1 MQTLHQSLEQRRI
14 EHQRA
19 LNFKHIAPLS
29 AQIESLNTIPKPEL
43 EGIKVVYGDMVEIWV
58 PNLSVKS
65 FEIVCEVAKALIPWR
80 KGPFKINHLEIE
92 SEWNSAIKYN
102 LLAPHLNL
110 ENKIVGDIGCNNGY
124 YMFRA
129 LAQNPAKIVGFDPMP
144 LCFLQ
149 YQFLQFFALEN
160 RLSFEMLGIEE
171 LLYFEK
177 NFDVLLCLG
186 VLYHRKSPLEAIKL
200 VYNALK
206 SGGEAVFDSLILEG
220 EQEIALC
227 PKGSYAKMSN
237 VYFVPTLCTFKG
249 WLEKC
254 GFREITHIATLKTTL
269 EEQRKTKWSSG
280 ESLGDFLTPSGE
292 QTIEGYPAPRRAY
305 LKAKRI
311 H

>member
-1 MQTLHQSLEQRRI
+1 M
-14 EHQRA
+14 
-19 LNFKHIAPLS
+19 
-29 AQIESLNTIPKPEL
+29 
-43 EGIKVVYGDMVEIWV
+43 
-58 PNLSVKS
+58 
-65 FEIVCEVAKALIPWR
+65 
-80 KGPFKINHLEIE
+80 
-92 SEWNSAIKYN
+92 
-102 LLAPHLNL
+102 
-110 ENKIVGDIGCNNGY
+110 
-124 YMFRA
+124 
-129 LAQNPAKIVGFDPMP
+129 AQNPAKIVGFDPMP

-200 VYNALK
+200 AYNALK

-220 EQEIALC
+220 EQEIA
-227 PKGSYAKMSN
+227 
-237 VYFVPTLCTFKG
+237 LCTFKG

-280 ESLGDFLTPSGE
+280 ESLEDFLTPSGE

-311 H
+311 HWICHKYINVKINA